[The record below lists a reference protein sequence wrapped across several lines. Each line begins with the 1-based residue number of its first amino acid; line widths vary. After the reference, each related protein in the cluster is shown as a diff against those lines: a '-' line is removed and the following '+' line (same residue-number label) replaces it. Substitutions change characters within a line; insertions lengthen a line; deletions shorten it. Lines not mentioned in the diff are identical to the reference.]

1 MSNIKQV
8 GRYRIKSLIGR
19 GGMAEVYLAN
29 DPQFNRD
36 VAIKLII
43 AVQAFDATARARF
56 DREARTIAALE
67 HTAILPVYDMGE
79 QDGQPYLVMRY
90 VTGGSMEQRLK
101 RGPYGLSEIA
111 AMLPSLASALDY
123 AHGRG
128 IVHRD
133 LKPANILFAA
143 DGQALLA
150 DFGLAK
156 DLQAT
161 LMLSSVGAV
170 MGTPAYMSPE
180 QIKALPDIALDGRS
194 DIYSLGATL
203 FHALSGRLP
212 FEADS
217 MFGMMNAHMQTPLPD
232 ICRIN
237 PALPKPLQAVFNKA
251 MAKDPAQ
258 RYATAGAFNAA
269 VQAALGGKVAAK
281 PVSRPVVSLLTGVTG
296 TPFYRRRAVLL
307 GGGGLLLYAGSQV
320 LPRVFSAAPTPTAIL
335 PTLTLA
341 PRVTQVV
348 PTDVPTAIVATRV
361 TQVVP
366 TDVPTAIVA
375 PRVTQVVPTDVPT
388 AVVAPRVTSSPPSSS
403 IINRLSDNLVEI
415 TLAPGISMQF
425 VRVAAGEFIMGSDK
439 AKDPLAQSDELPQ
452 HRVTL
457 PEYWMGKTEVTVAQ
471 FAAFVR
477 VTSYKT
483 QAEKDGK
490 SYVYTGS
497 NWTEISG
504 ADWAHPTGPNSSVTQ
519 KQSHPVNHVS
529 WDDSMAWVK
538 WASGVSKLD
547 ITLPTEAEWE
557 KAARGTDGRIYP
569 WGNEAPD
576 STRCNFNLNEKDTT
590 PVGKYGARGISP
602 YGCDDMA
609 GNVWEW
615 VRSEFK
621 GYPYNINDGRDNISN
636 NTSRVLRGGSFD
648 GNAVGVRCAYRYGN
662 SPNDHSHD
670 YGFRGSFARLP
681 SL

>member
-36 VAIKLII
+36 VAVKLII
-43 AVQAFDATARARF
+43 AVQAFDAMARARF

-101 RGPYGLSEIA
+101 RGAYGLSEIA

-180 QIKALPDIALDGRS
+180 QIKALPDVALDGRS

-217 MFGMMNAHMQTPLPD
+217 MFEMLNAHMQTPVPD

-237 PALPKPLQAVFNKA
+237 PALPKPLQTVFNKA

-258 RYATAGAFNAA
+258 RYATARAFNEAF
-269 VQAALGGKVAAK
+269 QAALAAK
-281 PVSRPVVSLLTGVTG
+281 AAVKPALPQPQPGETKPDP
-296 TPFYRRRAVLL
+296 PFYRRRAVLL

-320 LPRVFSAAPTPTAIL
+320 LPSLFSAAPTPTPTAIL
-335 PTLTLA
+335 PTLTVPPRATPVMPTNA
-341 PRVTQVV
+341 PPTVTVALPATPVV
-348 PTDVPTAIVATRV
+348 PTNAPPTV
-361 TQVVP
+361 T
-366 TDVPTAIVA
+366 VA
-375 PRVTQVVPTDVPT
+375 PRVTASSP
-388 AVVAPRVTSSPPSSS
+388 TSSV
-403 IINRLSDNLVEI
+403 INRLSDNLVEI
-415 TLAPGISMQF
+415 TLTPGVSMQF
-425 VRVAAGEFIMGSDK
+425 VRVSAGEFMMGSDK
-439 AKDPLAQSDELPQ
+439 AKDPLAESDELPQ

-471 FAAFVR
+471 FTAFVR
-477 VTSYKT
+477 ATSYKT

-497 NWTEISG
+497 KWEEISG
-504 ADWAHPTGPNSSVTQ
+504 ADWAHPTGPSSGVTQ
-519 KQSHPVNHVS
+519 KQTHPVNHVS
-529 WDDSMAWVK
+529 WDDSMAYLK
-538 WASGVSKLD
+538 WASEISKLEM
-547 ITLPTEAEWE
+547 TLPTEAEWE

-590 PVGKYGARGISP
+590 PVGKYGARGVSP

-615 VRSEFK
+615 VRSEYK
-621 GYPYNINDGRDNISN
+621 AYPYNISDGREDISN
-636 NTSRVLRGGSFD
+636 KKLRVLRGGSFSY
-648 GNAVGVRCAYRYGN
+648 NAGYVRCAGRGLN
-662 SPNDHSHD
+662 SPYDHYHND
-670 YGFRGSFARLP
+670 GFRGSFARLP